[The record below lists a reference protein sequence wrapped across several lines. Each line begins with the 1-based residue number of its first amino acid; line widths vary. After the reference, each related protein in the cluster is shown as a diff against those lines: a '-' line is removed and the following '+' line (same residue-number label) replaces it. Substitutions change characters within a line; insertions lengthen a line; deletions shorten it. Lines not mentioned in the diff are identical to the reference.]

1 MKEKKERAINR
12 DYFQKQ
18 KKEQETQDANFEQMA
33 KKNSIFKQHSIIGKK
48 GMMKNQTHSPTYI
61 VRFLSPRSDTSE
73 NQENND
79 NNQNYINNKQG

>member
-1 MKEKKERAINR
+1 
-12 DYFQKQ
+12 
-18 KKEQETQDANFEQMA
+18 MA

-79 NNQNYINNKQG
+79 NNQNYINNKQGQPKQLSKNLTVGDIDTLLNSIVSFFLIQ